1 MPSREFSPVILGAIM
16 AMILFHELIRNM
28 KSKFSPK
35 GIILS
40 LSFLLALGWFSFS
53 PDLFEVSKDLEIF
66 SSVFREV
73 NTNYVDQTKP
83 GDLMKKALDAMFSN
97 LDPYTN
103 YIPESEIEDYRFMT
117 TGQYGGV
124 GSLIRKKE
132 DYVVISEPY
141 EGFPAQL
148 AGLQAGDIILEVDG
162 KSVKGKNTEDVSKV
176 LKGQPGTTVKVL
188 ISRDGEPGKEY
199 SLVRQEIK
207 VKSVPYSGFVADSIG
222 YIYLTS
228 FTEDCSKEIK
238 KAFEQLEATGKLRA
252 LVLDLRGNPGGL
264 LHESVN
270 IANFFLEKGEV
281 VVKTRGRVQ
290 EWEKSYKGLNNP
302 LSTTMPIAV
311 LVNSGSASASEI
323 VAGAIQDLD
332 RGVIIGQ
339 RTFGKGL
346 VQTTRNISY
355 NSKLKVTTAKYYT
368 PSGRCIQA
376 LDYSHRNPDGSVGK
390 VPDSLTNS
398 FLTRAGRKVFDGG
411 GINPDIIT
419 EERIVSRISTALER
433 NFHLFDFATRYVR
446 KNPPP
451 VSPAEFKMPDPEFD
465 LFINELSSKDVEF
478 ETIPTQSYN
487 QLMAIAKEEGY
498 SNELEQDMKKLEA
511 VIEESKQSSV
521 RTHRDEIRRRT
532 ESEIVSRYF
541 FQTGR
546 IQYNLR
552 SDAEIDS
559 AVAVLSNP
567 LRYRNLLEKPAG
579 PGNKK

>member
-1 MPSREFSPVILGAIM
+1 
-16 AMILFHELIRNM
+16 
-28 KSKFSPK
+28 
-35 GIILS
+35 
-40 LSFLLALGWFSFS
+40 
-53 PDLFEVSKDLEIF
+53 
-66 SSVFREV
+66 
-73 NTNYVDQTKP
+73 
-83 GDLMKKALDAMFSN
+83 
-97 LDPYTN
+97 
-103 YIPESEIEDYRFMT
+103 
-117 TGQYGGV
+117 
-124 GSLIRKKE
+124 
-132 DYVVISEPY
+132 
-141 EGFPAQL
+141 
-148 AGLQAGDIILEVDG
+148 
-162 KSVKGKNTEDVSKV
+162 
-176 LKGQPGTTVKVL
+176 
-188 ISRDGEPGKEY
+188 
-199 SLVRQEIK
+199 
-207 VKSVPYSGFVADSIG
+207 
-222 YIYLTS
+222 
-228 FTEDCSKEIK
+228 
-238 KAFEQLEATGKLRA
+238 
-252 LVLDLRGNPGGL
+252 
-264 LHESVN
+264 
-270 IANFFLEKGEV
+270 
-281 VVKTRGRVQ
+281 
-290 EWEKSYKGLNNP
+290 
-302 LSTTMPIAV
+302 
-311 LVNSGSASASEI
+311 
-323 VAGAIQDLD
+323 
-332 RGVIIGQ
+332 
-339 RTFGKGL
+339 
-346 VQTTRNISY
+346 
-355 NSKLKVTTAKYYT
+355 
-368 PSGRCIQA
+368 
-376 LDYSHRNPDGSVGK
+376 
-390 VPDSLTNS
+390 
-398 FLTRAGRKVFDGG
+398 VFDGG